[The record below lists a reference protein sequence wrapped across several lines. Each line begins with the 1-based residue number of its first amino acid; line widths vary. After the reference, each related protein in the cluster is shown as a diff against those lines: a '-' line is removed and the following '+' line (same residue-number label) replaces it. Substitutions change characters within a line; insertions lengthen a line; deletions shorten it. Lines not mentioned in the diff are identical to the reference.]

1 MPGSLL
7 ICTLSLSALLT
18 LLSPAV
24 PLDLCHISPSPIS
37 PSGISFSLPS
47 KQAAVPGLLGP
58 HTLLGFACL
67 HPATKFHDTQTAVPP
82 SALDGI
88 GQLVRGATDGF
99 SDGIHLSVNRPLCK
113 IPGCSSSAVFHQCHA
128 ESFWGFTVH
137 QLSTLQHA
145 SLLYPT
151 DWIQVVLKIKPQ
163 IWLFLDCCSW

>member
-24 PLDLCHISPSPIS
+24 PLNLCHISPSPIS

-137 QLSTLQHA
+137 
-145 SLLYPT
+145 
-151 DWIQVVLKIKPQ
+151 
-163 IWLFLDCCSW
+163 

>member
-1 MPGSLL
+1 MRIKLCKSRYFWLTHNTWGQLYRVFFFCEQWNWWCLVPYWFV
-7 ICTLSLSALLT
+7 LSLSALLT

-99 SDGIHLSVNRPLCK
+99 GDGIHLSVNRLLCK

-137 QLSTLQHA
+137 
-145 SLLYPT
+145 
-151 DWIQVVLKIKPQ
+151 
-163 IWLFLDCCSW
+163 